1 LKRRIHMSKSPFVLN
16 KKECAQSAGPKPRG
30 FWYGMEM
37 AWHEW
42 VQSEMPHW
50 MGECYYEVDLGDSAI
65 LIIDSSAGL
74 DRFSKKYSRGEFYID
89 WMLVSEKY
97 DGIEI
102 DPYQWS
108 RRHEY
113 MWYYGWDVASGCLW
127 NLRQVSIKELEIE
140 PANQLPSS

>member
-1 LKRRIHMSKSPFVLN
+1 MSGRPFVLE
-16 KKECAQSAGPKPRG
+16 KRSYVQVACMKPKG
-30 FWYGMEM
+30 FWYGIEQ

-50 MGECYYEVDLGDSAI
+50 MGEFNYEVNLGKSKI
-65 LIIDSSAGL
+65 LFIDSCAGL
-74 DRFSKKYSRGEFYID
+74 DGFSRKYGRGEYHVD
-89 WMLVSEKY
+89 WKLVSEKY

-108 RRHEY
+108 RRHEH

-127 NLRQVSIKELEIE
+127 NLSDITIRELEIE
-140 PANQLPSS
+140 PASNRGRSREVPS